1 MGKENELL
9 SISGIKF
16 WVIAASIVV
25 VVMGIREA
33 SVLVLPLLLA
43 IFVSAIC
50 LSPFL
55 WLKKKGIPQVLALLI
70 IILGIAA
77 ITFVLGALLGTSASE
92 FSNKI
97 PFYEQRLSQYW
108 SDTFLWL
115 VQMGWVDANFE
126 IKEKFDPSSIMSIAG
141 GVFTGF
147 SNMLSNSVLILIMV
161 IFMLLEVST
170 FTKKMK
176 IINPVSV
183 ARMDKIVLNLN
194 KYFGTKTLTSFST
207 GITIA
212 IALAIVGV
220 DFPLMWGMLAFLLNF
235 IPNIGSIIAAIPAVL
250 LALIQLGPSSALV
263 TAVIYVVV
271 NGIIGNVIEP
281 KVMGKNLGLS
291 PLIVFVSLIFWGWV
305 LGTVGM
311 LLATPLTMT
320 IKIVLD
326 SLDNTRNIG
335 IMIGDESSLKEL
347 M

>member
-1 MGKENELL
+1 M
-9 SISGIKF
+9 
-16 WVIAASIVV
+16 
-25 VVMGIREA
+25 
-33 SVLVLPLLLA
+33 
-43 IFVSAIC
+43 
-50 LSPFL
+50 
-55 WLKKKGIPQVLALLI
+55 
-70 IILGIAA
+70 IILQSI
-77 ITFVLGALLGTSASE
+77 
-92 FSNKI
+92 
-97 PFYEQRLSQYW
+97 
-108 SDTFLWL
+108 
-115 VQMGWVDANFE
+115 E
-126 IKEKFDPSSIMSIAG
+126 IN
-141 GVFTGF
+141 VFTGF

-170 FTKKMK
+170 FTNKMK
-176 IINPVSV
+176 IINPVSL
-183 ARMDKIVLNLN
+183 ARMNKIVLNLN
-194 KYFGTKTLTSFST
+194 KYFGTKTLTSFAT

-263 TAVIYVVV
+263 TAIIYVVV

-281 KVMGKNLGLS
+281 KVMGRNLGLS

-326 SLDNTRNIG
+326 GLDNTRNIG